1 MAEKVL
7 SIEIGP
13 HLTKVVE
20 TERKSTNVV
29 YNAFYFE
36 TPEDTFENGNVKSN
50 PTFKLRLEDGLKEHG
65 IKTKKVIFVIQATNI
80 GNKEEEMPKMKD
92 NKIKEYINTNSGTFF
107 PNSGD
112 NYKFTY
118 RNNGTNANGQVRAQ
132 LFAIPNNIIKGYETL
147 AEFCGLTL
155 TDIELVE
162 NGIAKVIR
170 ENYPVGT
177 TVSINVESICTY
189 LTIVKGGD
197 IMLQR
202 MIPFG
207 IDEALL
213 ALKEE
218 NLLGDNLA
226 FDKVFEKACSTEC
239 FYKRLDG
246 PDSKDEEDKVKD
258 AATEEV
264 RFVIGNLTRFI
275 DYYMSQHS
283 DEDIDKVIISGLAT
297 YLKGFPALLANEL
310 NRELVLADNTV
321 LRDVA
326 NKNNVANLGIYLS
339 TLSSS
344 ANANNTVIE
353 SSKGKKGLTFD
364 KSDLVKADD
373 DFSVAKKALIG
384 ASIIALVLILAGVG
398 LKVFF
403 SIKKDNINDEIDS
416 LQEAKEINDKYQKA
430 KVNYDA
436 AANIEKLS
444 SVANDAFLNLLGE
457 MESALPSDVV
467 VTAIDADSEA
477 VAVDVASNSKASI
490 AEFVSSFRTFNS
502 VTITDTIDIK
512 STTNDVGLT
521 QYTATIKATYKTDS
535 TN

>member
-29 YNAFYFE
+29 YNAFYFA

-50 PTFKLRLEDGLKEHG
+50 PKFKLRLEEGLKEKG

-92 NKIKEYINTNSGTFF
+92 SKIKEYINTNSGTFF

-112 NYKFTY
+112 SYRFTY
-118 RNNGTNANGQVRAQ
+118 RNNGTNAEGQVRAQ
-132 LFAIPNNIIKGYETL
+132 LFAIPKNIIKGYETL
-147 AEFCGLTL
+147 AEFCNLTL

-189 LTIVKGGD
+189 LTIIKGGD

-213 ALKEE
+213 ALQES
-218 NLLGDNLA
+218 NLLGDSLT
-226 FDKVFEKACSTEC
+226 FDEVFEKACKEEC
-239 FYKRLDG
+239 FHKRLDG
-246 PDSKDEEDKVKD
+246 ADDEDDENEVKD
-258 AATEEV
+258 TATEEV
-264 RFVIGNLTRFI
+264 RYVIGNLTRFI
-275 DYYMSQHS
+275 DYYMSQHNE
-283 DEDIDKVIISGLAT
+283 EDIDKVIISGLAT
-297 YLKGFPALLANEL
+297 YLKGFPSLLANEL

-326 NKNNVANLGIYLS
+326 NKSNVANLGIYLS
-339 TLSSS
+339 TLSSA
-344 ANANNTVIE
+344 ANADNTVIE
-353 SSKGKKGLTFD
+353 SSKSKKGLTFD
-364 KSDLVKADD
+364 KSELVRADD
-373 DFSVAKKALIG
+373 DFSIARKAIIG
-384 ASIIALVLILAGVG
+384 ASIIALVLIVAGVG

-403 SIKKDNINDEIDS
+403 SIKKDNINDEISS
-416 LQEAKEINDKYQKA
+416 LQEAKEINDKYQQA
-430 KVNYDA
+430 KINYDA
-436 AANIEKLS
+436 AANIDKLS

-467 VTAIDADSEA
+467 VTAIDADSDA
-477 VAVDVASNSKASI
+477 VTVDVASNSKASI
-490 AEFVSSFRTFNS
+490 AAFVSSFRTFNS
-502 VTITDTIDIK
+502 VKISDTIDIK

-521 QYTATIKATYKTDS
+521 QYTATIKCVYNTES
-535 TN
+535 SN